1 MKKFTVVWGIY
12 EDLDETTES
21 IEQVRE
27 QVVQPTVLMPTT
39 RHEIDHALGNPR
51 TIVPWIALVFGAL
64 GCLIG
69 YSLPAWTASDW
80 VLPVSGKPIVAIPP
94 FTIIG
99 FELTILFTAIHTLA
113 GLAILGIIDSFRFPI
128 PNSAKK
134 YTRFQRARF
143 GIVVRCDAARFDEF
157 EEILKKNGAVEV
169 HVEKGYVYL

>member
-1 MKKFTVVWGIY
+1 MKKFTGVWGIF
-12 EDLDETTES
+12 ENLDETTES

-27 QVVQPTVLMPTT
+27 QGVQPTVLKPCP
-39 RHEIDHALGNPR
+39 RHEIDHALGNPS
-51 TIVPWIALVFGAL
+51 TIVPWIALAFGAL

-69 YSLPAWTASDW
+69 FSLPAWTASDW

-134 YTRFQRARF
+134 YTRFQRDRF
-143 GIVVRCDAARFDEF
+143 GVVVRCDAARIDEF
-157 EEILKKNGAVEV
+157 ESIMKKNGAEEV
-169 HVEKGYVYL
+169 HVEKG

>member
-1 MKKFTVVWGIY
+1 MSKFTGVWAIFEY
-12 EDLDETTES
+12 LDETTET
-21 IEQVRE
+21 IEQVRK
-27 QVVQPTVLMPTT
+27 QGVQPTVLMPCP
-39 RHEIDHALGNPR
+39 RHEIVHALGNPS
-51 TIVPWIALVFGAL
+51 TIVPWIALAFGAL

-134 YTRFQRARF
+134 YTRFQRDRF
-143 GIVVRCDAARFDEF
+143 GVVVRCDLDKVEEF
-157 EEILKKNGAVEV
+157 EAIMKKNGAEEV
-169 HVEKGYVYL
+169 HVEKG

>member
-1 MKKFTVVWGIY
+1 MKKFTGVWGIF
-12 EDLDETTES
+12 ENLDETTES

-27 QVVQPTVLMPTT
+27 QGVQPTVLMACP
-39 RHEIDHALGNPR
+39 RHEIDHALGNPS
-51 TIVPWIALVFGAL
+51 TIVPWIALAFGAL

-69 YSLPAWTASDW
+69 FSLPAWTASDW

-134 YTRFQRARF
+134 YTRFQRDRF
-143 GIVVRCDAARFDEF
+143 GVVVRCDAARIDEF
-157 EEILKKNGAVEV
+157 ESIMKKNGAEEV
-169 HVEKGYVYL
+169 HVEKG